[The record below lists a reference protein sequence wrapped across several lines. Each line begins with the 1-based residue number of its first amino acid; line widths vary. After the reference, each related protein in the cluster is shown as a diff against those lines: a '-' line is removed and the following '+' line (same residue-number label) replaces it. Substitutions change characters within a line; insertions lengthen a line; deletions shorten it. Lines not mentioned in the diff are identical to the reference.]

1 MKSVDDISISRA
13 VDVLQH
19 GGVLAYPTET
29 VYGLG
34 CDPRKSTAIR
44 RIYSLKGRDRKK
56 QLLLVAA
63 SIAQVRKVAKLE
75 GAALTLAKRYWP
87 GPLTLVLPS
96 RKKGSVAIRVSSSP
110 IVQRLCKAFGY
121 PIISTSANRSG
132 ETECRS
138 GRAVKALFAKSRLA
152 PDFVIDAG
160 RLPRRK
166 TSTVARVKKDGTV
179 EVLRDGAI
187 KL

>member
-1 MKSVDDISISRA
+1 MNNAELRQA
-13 VDVLQH
+13 VAVLKK
-19 GGVLAYPTET
+19 GGVIAYPTET

-34 CDPRKSTAIR
+34 CDPRKSSAIR

-75 GAALTLAKRYWP
+75 GAALVLARKYWP

-96 RKKGSVAIRVSSSP
+96 LKKGSVAIRVSSSS
-110 IVQRLCKAFGY
+110 IVQDLCRAFGY

-138 GRAVKALFAKSRLA
+138 GRAVKRLFAQGHLA

-160 RLPRRK
+160 GLPRRK
-166 TSTVARVKKDGTV
+166 TSTVAHVRKDGTV
-179 EVLRDGAI
+179 EIVRVGAI